1 MYFFLLN
8 NMPQE
13 LLGLSFGEAVCVC
26 VCVRARTCVSHAD
39 TMKGLQEVWVLV
51 LKLPKVLCLSVPGI
65 VYFQLQSFNFRITY
79 SIIISNNISKYSNI
93 ISD

>member
-13 LLGLSFGEAVCVC
+13 LLGLPFGEAVCVYVCMC
-26 VCVRARTCVSHAD
+26 VCVCVCVHARVCVSHAD
-39 TMKGLQEVWVLV
+39 TMKGLWEVWVLL

-65 VYFQLQSFNFRITY
+65 VYSQL
-79 SIIISNNISKYSNI
+79 
-93 ISD
+93 